1 MERKT
6 RLNTRLE
13 KIVQYYRKVSAYQRS
28 EHEGIRNIDSL
39 KPHIRIK
46 PEDMVRCDRN
56 GLEIIEEK
64 NIDPSPLGL
73 FNGVVPQQCSDSRP
87 DNKISSDEHN
97 DCQDWRNSGS
107 YNLNNKSGRTMEE
120 ESNDVDL
127 MTISDD
133 SLTLVNERKD
143 IEIIDLSQD
152 ALTMDENKDMN
163 EADYRPHDE
172 SHFYFNKV
180 EALLHQLPGFL
191 RLIFL
196 VINLGPQYL

>member
-28 EHEGIRNIDSL
+28 GHKGIRKADSL
-39 KPHIRIK
+39 KPPIRIR
-46 PEDMVRCDRN
+46 PEDLVKCDRN
-56 GLEIIEEK
+56 GRELEDER
-64 NIDPSPLGL
+64 NRDPSPFGL

-87 DNKISSDEHN
+87 GTNISSDEQK

-120 ESNDVDL
+120 ECNDVDS

-143 IEIIDLSQD
+143 LEVIDLTQD
-152 ALTMDENKDMN
+152 ELTMDENKDMN
-163 EADYRPHDE
+163 ETDYKPHDE
-172 SHFYFNKV
+172 SLFYFNKV
-180 EALLHQLPGFL
+180 
-191 RLIFL
+191 
-196 VINLGPQYL
+196 